1 MARDAITRQYDV
13 DKNLVTLFC
22 EPGKEGYRPGT
33 ITFHAKKGK
42 SIDLDKIHESL
53 VATRLSGGTSMRV
66 DYLELTI
73 RGTVVGDGDKGL
85 ILRASGSEEEFIL
98 AQAPTAKDELKRLL
112 ETVSRGANTVT
123 TVRGRVPGWD
133 GRFPD
138 VLRALAKAPKTR
150 TLLVTGF
157 EIAK

>member
-22 EPGKEGYRPGT
+22 EPGKASYRPGV

-42 SIDLDKIHESL
+42 SIDLDKVYNSL
-53 VATRLSGGTSMRV
+53 VATRLSGGTNMRV
-66 DYLELTI
+66 DYLEITV
-73 RGTVVGDGDKGL
+73 RGTVAGNADKGL
-85 ILRASGSEEEFIL
+85 ILRVGGSGEEFVL
-98 AQAPTAKDELKRLL
+98 AQAPTAKDAMKQLL
-112 ETVSRGANTVT
+112 ETFSGGAKTVT
-123 TVRGRVPGWD
+123 AVSGRLPGWD

-138 VLRALAKAPKTR
+138 VLKALAKTPKAR

-157 EIAK
+157 ETK

>member
-22 EPGKEGYRPGT
+22 EPGKESYRPGV

-66 DYLELTI
+66 DYLEITV
-73 RGTVVGDGDKGL
+73 RGTVVGNAEKGWS
-85 ILRASGSEEEFIL
+85 LRVSGSDEEFVL
-98 AQAPTAKDELKRLL
+98 AESPTAKAEQKRLL
-112 ETVSRGANTVT
+112 EALSAKTVT
-123 TVRGRVPGWD
+123 TVIGRIPGWD

-138 VLRALAKAPKTR
+138 VLRALAKTPKTR

-157 EIAK
+157 ETK